1 MHTPFLKPDAFE
13 GGARTRHEAL
23 LAAERAAGNKLV
35 EIEGVW
41 ARAWA
46 NVLVGKDP
54 WPSARATPGADTDA
68 VRPAPAAHAPSVWE
82 TLGLKPGATLA
93 EIKRAYRLRALEAH
107 PDRGGSA
114 PAFRALHSAYES
126 ALKRSAAQKHKHKP
140 KAPR

>member
-1 MHTPFLKPDAFE
+1 VRTPFLKPDAFE

-23 LAAERAAGNKLV
+23 LAAERAASCKLV

-54 WPSARATPGADTDA
+54 WPSTQAKTCAETDA
-68 VRPAPAAHAPSVWE
+68 VRPAPAAHAPSVCE
-82 TLGLKPGATLA
+82 TLGLKPRATVT
-93 EIKRAYRLRALEAH
+93 EIKRAYRVRALEAH

-114 PAFRALHSAYES
+114 EAFRALHSAYES
-126 ALKRSAAQKHKHKP
+126 ALKRSAAQKPKP
-140 KAPR
+140 KPKPR